1 MIDKDRVHEVP
12 SILLKIVHERVDQL
26 SDEDKDKYRKEV
38 NRFVRQYGFLAQLM
52 DFTDPELEKFYVF
65 SKVFYKYLPY
75 TKETLPMELMGMI
88 DLDKLRI
95 QLSFDG
101 AIELE
106 DSPTEL
112 KATRIGEVGK
122 KVEDEKKTV
131 AELLDMVNSP
141 FAAILNE
148 NDKIIKQIWD
158 ELLSDPEVVDA
169 ARAGNSY
176 DVMVNICKEKFGD
189 AIIDQI
195 DKYYHF
201 KEILDKEKG
210 FALTL
215 VGKFV
220 EAVAKQAAATSSFV
234 YDEAVLK
241 EKLIEAMQG
250 EMAGV
255 CSKMR
260 SLPEIIDN
268 LFFVLNTVSIPKLDG
283 IDLLLKEALNN
294 IYANPNITPIVR
306 YTFFNSL
313 VQKYEAFL
321 KKLYFLIKDDEIQGQ
336 DGKEPGL
343 ADAIHAFKCLW
354 NLKYSTDDDGKKF
367 SAYLQMVRN
376 WRNDEAHNAP
386 CSTDEEVNA
395 GIKVV
400 VALYLYVIAYS
411 ITDLEM
417 AGRDVEGTADVVPYK
432 LPEDKGASYAFAA
445 EEKHRDKKKY

>member
-1 MIDKDRVHEVP
+1 
-12 SILLKIVHERVDQL
+12 
-26 SDEDKDKYRKEV
+26 
-38 NRFVRQYGFLAQLM
+38 
-52 DFTDPELEKFYVF
+52 
-65 SKVFYKYLPY
+65 
-75 TKETLPMELMGMI
+75 
-88 DLDKLRI
+88 
-95 QLSFDG
+95 
-101 AIELE
+101 
-106 DSPTEL
+106 
-112 KATRIGEVGK
+112 
-122 KVEDEKKTV
+122 
-131 AELLDMVNSP
+131 
-141 FAAILNE
+141 
-148 NDKIIKQIWD
+148 
-158 ELLSDPEVVDA
+158 
-169 ARAGNSY
+169 
-176 DVMVNICKEKFGD
+176 
-189 AIIDQI
+189 
-195 DKYYHF
+195 
-201 KEILDKEKG
+201 
-210 FALTL
+210 
-215 VGKFV
+215 
-220 EAVAKQAAATSSFV
+220 
-234 YDEAVLK
+234 
-241 EKLIEAMQG
+241 MQG

-343 ADAIHAFKCLW
+343 ADAIHAFRCLW

-445 EEKHRDKKKY
+445 EEKHRD

>member
-1 MIDKDRVHEVP
+1 
-12 SILLKIVHERVDQL
+12 
-26 SDEDKDKYRKEV
+26 
-38 NRFVRQYGFLAQLM
+38 
-52 DFTDPELEKFYVF
+52 
-65 SKVFYKYLPY
+65 
-75 TKETLPMELMGMI
+75 
-88 DLDKLRI
+88 
-95 QLSFDG
+95 
-101 AIELE
+101 
-106 DSPTEL
+106 
-112 KATRIGEVGK
+112 
-122 KVEDEKKTV
+122 
-131 AELLDMVNSP
+131 MVNSP
-141 FAAILNE
+141 FASILNE
-148 NDKIIKQIWD
+148 NDKIIKQIWE

-241 EKLIEAMQG
+241 EKLFEAMQG

-336 DGKEPGL
+336 DGKDPGL

-445 EEKHRDKKKY
+445 EEKHRD